1 MFEKLQENG
10 TFHGETAVMRLAMT
24 AIVLSWVTLVA
35 YLVGFANDMSQ
46 VLTQWE
52 QISLSLPSD
61 FLGQAAAWSGFLRTP
76 LNGLFYFV
84 VLQGA
89 AQLMYL
95 GLDIFYGQED
105 LGESDSEAEA
115 SA

>member
-1 MFEKLQENG
+1 MFEKTNENG
-10 TFHGETAVMRLAMT
+10 TFHGEAAVMRLAMG

-35 YLVGFANDMSQ
+35 YLLGFANDMSQ
-46 VLTQWE
+46 VITQWE

-76 LNGLFYFV
+76 LSGLFYFV

-89 AQLMYL
+89 AQLLYL
-95 GLDIFYGQED
+95 GMDIFYGQE
-105 LGESDSEAEA
+105 ETVEVEAVA
-115 SA
+115 

>member
-1 MFEKLQENG
+1 MFEKSQDTG
-10 TFHGETAVMRLAMT
+10 TFHGEAAVMRLAMA

-35 YLVGFANDMSQ
+35 YLLGFANDLYQ
-46 VLTQWE
+46 VITQWS

-61 FLGQAAAWSGFLRTP
+61 FLGQAAAWSGFLRNP

-89 AQLMYL
+89 AQLLYL
-95 GLDIFYGQED
+95 GLDLFYGQE
-105 LGESDSEAEA
+105 EVVEVEAAAAE
-115 SA
+115 